1 MSDNKKLRIND
12 IRRIEKKL
20 NVFLI
25 ELRLTHKNP
34 TQRFNV
40 LNSTN
45 HTKKFIGIV
54 KAQKLFFEEDELEE
68 EISKLVQ

>member
-25 ELRLTHKNP
+25 ELRLTHENP

-45 HTKKFIGIV
+45 YTKKFIGIV
-54 KAQKLFFEEDELEE
+54 KAQKLFFEENELEE